1 MRGPSPLIC
10 ISMAIQPCL
19 SAATQPAAQQPIRQ
33 DVVGERGG
41 THPLTLRPWAAKS
54 ISLQGVLMASAPLP
68 LGPAPI
74 QFGTD
79 GWRGVLGVDITVER
93 LLPVATAAAQELAHR
108 APEGLDSRTVVI
120 GYDRRFLAPEL
131 AEAIAAAVRGCELEP
146 LLTDTAVPTPACSWA
161 VVERQALGA
170 LVITASH
177 NPPEWLGLKI
187 KGPFGGSVE
196 GDFTAAVERRLAA
209 GGITTPIQTEV
220 ARFPGRDE
228 HLNGLRRK
236 LDLAPIMAGLKAM
249 KLKVIVD
256 PMHGSAAGCV
266 SDLFGPA
273 SAGWIEEIRSERNPL
288 FGGNPPEPL
297 APYLQEL
304 IAAVRAST
312 AAGTPAVGLVFD
324 GDGDRIAAI
333 DETGRFCSTQLLM
346 PLLIDHLARAR
357 ALPGSIVKT
366 VSGSDLMRLVAEA
379 QGRDVLELAVG
390 FKYIAAEM
398 LAGDVLIGGE
408 ESGGVGFGMHL
419 PERDALYA
427 AVLVLEAL
435 VEGGQPLGARL
446 TALQNQHG
454 GASHYD
460 RLDLRLANME
470 ARERLEQIL
479 AKATPK
485 TVAGE
490 NVREVIRTDG
500 IKLRMGPSHWLM
512 LRFSGTEPLLRL
524 YCEAPDV
531 DRVHAVLAWA
541 QHFAEAA

>member
-1 MRGPSPLIC
+1 
-10 ISMAIQPCL
+10 
-19 SAATQPAAQQPIRQ
+19 
-33 DVVGERGG
+33 
-41 THPLTLRPWAAKS
+41 
-54 ISLQGVLMASAPLP
+54 MASAPLP

-196 GDFTAAVERRLAA
+196 GDFTAAVERRLDA
-209 GGITTPIQTEV
+209 GGITMPIQAEV

-256 PMHGSAAGCV
+256 PMHGSAAGCI

-273 SAGWIEEIRSERNPL
+273 GAGWIEEIRSERDPL
-288 FGGNPPEPL
+288 FGGHPPEPL
-297 APYLQEL
+297 APYLQQL

-398 LAGDVLIGGE
+398 LTGEVLIGGE

-446 TALQNQHG
+446 TALQDQHG

-470 ARERLEQIL
+470 ARQRLEQIL

-485 TVAGE
+485 AVAGE
-490 NVREVIRTDG
+490 AVHEVIRTDG

-524 YCEAPDV
+524 YCEGPDP
-531 DRVHAVLAWA
+531 DRVQAVLAWA

>member
-1 MRGPSPLIC
+1 
-10 ISMAIQPCL
+10 
-19 SAATQPAAQQPIRQ
+19 
-33 DVVGERGG
+33 
-41 THPLTLRPWAAKS
+41 
-54 ISLQGVLMASAPLP
+54 MASAPLP

-196 GDFTAAVERRLAA
+196 GDFTAAVERRLDA
-209 GGITTPIQTEV
+209 GGITIPIQAEV
-220 ARFPGRDE
+220 ARFPGREE

-273 SAGWIEEIRSERNPL
+273 GAGWIEEIRSERDPL
-288 FGGNPPEPL
+288 FGGHPPEPL
-297 APYLQEL
+297 APYLQQL
-304 IAAVRAST
+304 IAAVRTST

-398 LAGDVLIGGE
+398 LTGEVLIGGE

-470 ARERLEQIL
+470 ARQRLEQIL

-485 TVAGE
+485 AVAGE
-490 NVREVIRTDG
+490 AVQEVIRTDG

-524 YCEAPDV
+524 YCEAPDA
-531 DRVHAVLAWA
+531 DRVQAVLAWA

>member
-1 MRGPSPLIC
+1 
-10 ISMAIQPCL
+10 
-19 SAATQPAAQQPIRQ
+19 
-33 DVVGERGG
+33 
-41 THPLTLRPWAAKS
+41 
-54 ISLQGVLMASAPLP
+54 MASAPLP

-196 GDFTAAVERRLAA
+196 GDFTAAVERRLDA
-209 GGITTPIQTEV
+209 GGITIPIQAEV
-220 ARFPGRDE
+220 ARFPGREE

-273 SAGWIEEIRSERNPL
+273 GAGWIEEIRSERDPL
-288 FGGNPPEPL
+288 FGGHPPEPL
-297 APYLQEL
+297 APYLQQL
-304 IAAVRAST
+304 IAAVRTST
-312 AAGTPAVGLVFD
+312 AAGTPAVGIVFD

-398 LAGDVLIGGE
+398 LTGEVLIGGE

-446 TALQNQHG
+446 TALQDQHG

-470 ARERLEQIL
+470 ARQRLEQIL

-485 TVAGE
+485 AVAGE
-490 NVREVIRTDG
+490 AVQEVIRTDG

-524 YCEAPDV
+524 YCEGPDP

>member
-1 MRGPSPLIC
+1 
-10 ISMAIQPCL
+10 
-19 SAATQPAAQQPIRQ
+19 
-33 DVVGERGG
+33 
-41 THPLTLRPWAAKS
+41 
-54 ISLQGVLMASAPLP
+54 MASAPLP

-196 GDFTAAVERRLAA
+196 GDFTAAVERRLDA
-209 GGITTPIQTEV
+209 GGITMPIQAEV
-220 ARFPGRDE
+220 ARFPGREE

-273 SAGWIEEIRSERNPL
+273 GAGWIEEIRSERDPL
-288 FGGNPPEPL
+288 FGGHPPEPL
-297 APYLQEL
+297 APYLQQL
-304 IAAVRAST
+304 IAAVRTST
-312 AAGTPAVGLVFD
+312 AAGTPAVGIVFD

-398 LAGDVLIGGE
+398 LAGEVLIGGE

-446 TALQNQHG
+446 TALQDQHG

-470 ARERLEQIL
+470 ARQRLEQIL

-485 TVAGE
+485 AVAGE
-490 NVREVIRTDG
+490 AVQEVIRTDG

-524 YCEAPDV
+524 YCEGPDP

>member
-1 MRGPSPLIC
+1 
-10 ISMAIQPCL
+10 
-19 SAATQPAAQQPIRQ
+19 
-33 DVVGERGG
+33 
-41 THPLTLRPWAAKS
+41 
-54 ISLQGVLMASAPLP
+54 MASAPLP

-108 APEGLDSRTVVI
+108 APEGLDSSTVVI

-196 GDFTAAVERRLAA
+196 GDFTAAVERRLDA
-209 GGITTPIQTEV
+209 GGITIPIQAEV
-220 ARFPGRDE
+220 ARFPGREE

-273 SAGWIEEIRSERNPL
+273 GAGWIEEIRSERDPL
-288 FGGNPPEPL
+288 FGGHPPEPL
-297 APYLQEL
+297 APYLQQL
-304 IAAVRAST
+304 IAAVRTST

-333 DETGRFCSTQLLM
+333 DETGRFCRTQLLM

-398 LAGDVLIGGE
+398 LTGEVLIGGE

-446 TALQNQHG
+446 TALQDQHG

-470 ARERLEQIL
+470 ARQRLEQIL

-485 TVAGE
+485 AVAGE
-490 NVREVIRTDG
+490 AVQEVIRTDG

-524 YCEAPDV
+524 YCEGPDP

>member
-1 MRGPSPLIC
+1 
-10 ISMAIQPCL
+10 
-19 SAATQPAAQQPIRQ
+19 
-33 DVVGERGG
+33 
-41 THPLTLRPWAAKS
+41 
-54 ISLQGVLMASAPLP
+54 MASAPLR
-68 LGPAPI
+68 LTPAPI
-74 QFGTD
+74 KFGTD

-93 LLPVATAAAQELAHR
+93 LLPVAAAAAQELAHR
-108 APEGLDSRTVVI
+108 APEGCTSRTVVI

-146 LLTDTAVPTPACSWA
+146 LLSETAVPTPACSWA
-161 VVERQALGA
+161 VVERKALGA

-196 GDFTAAVERRLAA
+196 GDFTAAVEQRLAVA
-209 GGITTPIQTEV
+209 GITVPIQSALE
-220 ARFPGRDE
+220 RFDGRAE
-228 HLNGLRRK
+228 HLDGLRRK
-236 LDLAPIMAGLKAM
+236 LDLAALVRGLKAM

-266 SDLFGPA
+266 PELLGADAADLV
-273 SAGWIEEIRSERNPL
+273 EEIRSDRDPL

-297 APYLQEL
+297 APYLSEL
-304 IAAVRAST
+304 IGAVRAST

-324 GDGDRIAAI
+324 GDGDRIAAV

-357 ALPGSIVKT
+357 QLPGSVVKT
-366 VSGSDLMRLVAEA
+366 VSGSDLMRLVAEG
-379 QGRDVLELAVG
+379 QGREVLELAVG

-398 LAGDVLIGGE
+398 LTGEVLIGGE

-419 PERDALYA
+419 PERDALFA
-427 AVLVLEAL
+427 AMLVLEAL

-446 TALQNQHG
+446 EALQQQHG

-460 RLDLRLANME
+460 RLDLRLADME
-470 ARERLEQIL
+470 ARRRLESLL
-479 AKATPK
+479 AQATPAE
-485 TVAGE
+485 VAGMP
-490 NVREVIRTDG
+490 VQEVITTDG
-500 IKLRMGPSHWLM
+500 IKLRMGASHWLM

-524 YCEAPDV
+524 YCEAPDA
-531 DRVHAVLAWA
+531 DRVDAVLAWA
-541 QHFAEAA
+541 KRFAEAA